1 MAGDTPAA
9 PTTPEPYGVPETIAH
24 WRRQAE
30 LCDSDMQSATFLHCA
45 DEIEE
50 VLALVE
56 ARSTELTQPE
66 TAAGRLDDERLA
78 LLLDDDDWLRSHREH
93 DGHWRCTGVGDDP
106 NETCQVMRLV
116 PARSTPAEALDERI
130 SENVGVFVYQH
141 RMRTALAA
149 FEEWAR
155 VVIPMLRN
163 AGDGEAA
170 DFGEDRIAQSQEA
183 RLADGHVERLRQD
196 IEKIDHPCHDVCVG
210 NLHADC
216 QCAAWIRQ
224 EVLSLLSPH
233 NREADR

>member
-1 MAGDTPAA
+1 MSDTPAV
-9 PTTPEPYGVPETIAH
+9 PTTPERIFADHRKCGSPNGYDGCYSHPVSGVAH
-24 WRRQAE
+24 CRQDGMDWPCDVE
-30 LCDSDMQSATFLHCA
+30 L
-45 DEIEE
+45 
-50 VLALVE
+50 
-56 ARSTELTQPE
+56 
-66 TAAGRLDDERLA
+66 
-78 LLLDDDDWLRSHREH
+78 LR
-93 DGHWRCTGVGDDP
+93 
-106 NETCQVMRLV
+106 

-233 NREADR
+233 NREADHE

>member
-1 MAGDTPAA
+1 MTQPNPADRPA
-9 PTTPEPYGVPETIAH
+9 TGPEPRDRTEWRDPEGPPMPPRIV
-24 WRRQAE
+24 R
-30 LCDSDMQSATFLHCA
+30 ATGE
-45 DEIEE
+45 D
-50 VLALVE
+50 
-56 ARSTELTQPE
+56 
-66 TAAGRLDDERLA
+66 AA
-78 LLLDDDDWLRSHREH
+78 
-93 DGHWRCTGVGDDP
+93 
-106 NETCQVMRLV
+106 
-116 PARSTPAEALDERI
+116 PARSTPAEALDEWI
-130 SENVGVFVYQH
+130 TENVGVFVYQH

-183 RLADGHVERLRQD
+183 RPADGHLERLRQD

-224 EVLSLLSPH
+224 EVLSLRSPH
-233 NREADR
+233 NREADQE